1 MENLFKS
8 SGQSQG
14 VEQKKIS
21 QKKLIIRTI
30 YFNGPVSNAEL
41 ARNLLLSTP
50 KINSL
55 LQEMIAEGLVK
66 ELGPGDS
73 SGGRRPA
80 IYGLVEDGF
89 YVVGITMNI
98 KRSIISI
105 FNSNNREIAPPQF
118 FPVKMQPDFQI
129 FHQLNVHLNE
139 VLEQNN
145 IPKDKVIAVGME
157 LPGLVNQTIGI
168 NKTYFP
174 DIENLD
180 QEIAKIFGLPV
191 FFDNDAKIRTFAEQ
205 QFGLAKGRKQV
216 LMLHIDWG
224 VGLGLIL
231 NGELYSGKSGFSGE
245 FGHIPMVENGL
256 LCQCGKKGCLETIA
270 SVMAIARM
278 AREGLEAGNSS
289 LLSNLVDNNLDKI
302 DPNTVIQAAQDGDQ
316 FCISIL
322 TEVGYWL
329 GRGIT
334 HLIQIFNPELIII
347 GGKVAEAG
355 QFLTAPIHQAIF
367 TYSNRDISNDTEI
380 MFSAMGTRAGTIGAA
395 AFAVEKLAN
404 S

>member
-118 FPVKMQPDFQI
+118 FPVKMQPDFHI

-329 GRGIT
+329 GRGIS